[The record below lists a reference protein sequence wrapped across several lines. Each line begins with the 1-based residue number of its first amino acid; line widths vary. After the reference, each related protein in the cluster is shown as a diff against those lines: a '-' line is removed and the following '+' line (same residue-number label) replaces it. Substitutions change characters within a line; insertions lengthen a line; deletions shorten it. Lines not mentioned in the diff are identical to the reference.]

1 MIIEL
6 NSNIHTKRDTNLYRD
21 KENFNVSHVARKKW
35 QRERSKQIERERE
48 TKGQQK
54 EPNGK
59 RERQT
64 ERKRIKRKER
74 ATNEKRRQTDIK
86 ASHSLYVY
94 NRTIVF
100 KLTRLPRKSH
110 MCVPWFMYTKGLHH
124 KILKFL
130 NKKNVII
137 LTKFEI

>member
-1 MIIEL
+1 MAEREIKIDR
-6 NSNIHTKRDTNLYRD
+6 KREGD
-21 KENFNVSHVARKKW
+21 KRTAKRAKRK
-35 QRERSKQIERERE
+35 ERE
-48 TKGQQK
+48 T
-54 EPNGK
+54 NGK